1 MVASAASGAD
11 AASLVTVGTWIELET
26 EFGSG
31 ARVAVKDLI
40 DMAGLPTT
48 AGCRAVA
55 DTARPARR
63 DAACL
68 AGLRAAIARGE
79 ARFVGKTNLHELAYG
94 ISGINAAFGTPVN
107 PLDPRRIPGGS
118 SSGSATAVAAD
129 EADVAYG
136 TDTGGSIRIPA
147 ACCGIAGLKTT
158 WGRISLDGVHP
169 LAPSLDSVGPMAR
182 DVNGLIAGM
191 ALLEP
196 GFAVAAEAPR
206 VVGRLAIDA
215 DPVVNSAIDRALGA
229 AGFLVQPV
237 TIPEL
242 GEVIAASMALLDA
255 QAWATNAEL
264 VATAPDRIGRDVLDR
279 LRHASTITDA
289 RLSAARVVISQWRAT
304 LDRLWSRV
312 ELLAAPTLLGFP
324 PLTDDAGAIVAIR
337 GLTSPVNAAG
347 LPSLALPVPAD
358 GPRAAG
364 GPLPASIQLIG
375 PAGSEDRLLAA
386 GAVLEQAVGR

>member
-1 MVASAASGAD
+1 VA
-11 AASLVTVGTWIELET
+11 TWIQLET
-26 EFGSG
+26 AFGSG
-31 ARVAVKDLI
+31 LRVAVKDLI
-40 DMAGLPTT
+40 DMVGLPTT

-55 DTARPARR
+55 DTALPADR

-68 AGLRAAIARGE
+68 AGLRAAMARGE

-118 SSGSATAVAAD
+118 SSGSAAAVAAD

-147 ACCGIAGLKTT
+147 ACCGISGLKTT
-158 WGRISLDGVHP
+158 WGRISLDGVRP

-196 GFAVAAEAPR
+196 GFAVAGEAPR
-206 VVGRLAIDA
+206 VVGRLMIEADPLINAAID
-215 DPVVNSAIDRALGA
+215 SALRA
-229 AGFLVQPV
+229 AGFTVQPV
-237 TIPEL
+237 TIGEL
-242 GEVIAASMALLDA
+242 DHAIAASMALLDA

-264 VATAPDRIGRDVLDR
+264 VATAPDRIGRDVLAR
-279 LRHASTITDA
+279 LRRASTITDA
-289 RLSAARVVISQWRAT
+289 QLSAARAGIAQWKAT
-304 LDRLWSRV
+304 LDRLWNRV

-324 PLTDDAGAIVAIR
+324 PLTDDADAIVAIR

-347 LPSLALPVPAD
+347 LPALALPIPAD

-386 GAVLEQAVGR
+386 GAVLEQAIGKPATR

>member
-1 MVASAASGAD
+1 MA
-11 AASLVTVGTWIELET
+11 TWIQIET

-31 ARVAVKDLI
+31 LRVAVKDLI

-48 AGCRAVA
+48 AGSRAVA
-55 DTARPARR
+55 DSASPATQ

-68 AGLRAAIARGE
+68 AGLRAAMARGE

-94 ISGINAAFGTPVN
+94 ISGINPAFGTPVN

-118 SSGSATAVAAD
+118 SSGSAAAVAAD

-136 TDTGGSIRIPA
+136 SDTGGSIRIPA
-147 ACCGIAGLKTT
+147 ACCGISGLKTT
-158 WGRISLDGVHP
+158 WGRISLDGVRP
-169 LAPSLDSVGPMAR
+169 LAPSLDTVGPMAR

-196 GFAVAAEAPR
+196 GFAVADEAPR
-206 VVGRLAIDA
+206 VVGRLTIEA
-215 DPVVNSAIDRALGA
+215 DPLINAAVDDALRA
-229 AGFLVQPV
+229 AGFAVQPV
-237 TIPEL
+237 TISEL
-242 GEVIAASMALLDA
+242 DDVIAASMALLDS

-264 VATAPDRIGRDVLDR
+264 VGCAPDRIGRDVVAR
-279 LRHASTITDA
+279 LRRAATITEA
-289 RLSAARVVISQWRAT
+289 QVSAAHAEIARWKAT
-304 LDRLWSRV
+304 LDRLWNQI

-324 PLTDDAGAIVAIR
+324 PLTDDADAIVAIR

-347 LPSLALPVPAD
+347 LPALALPVPAD
-358 GPRAAG
+358 GPRAAA

-375 PAGSEDRLLAA
+375 PANSEDRLLAA
-386 GAVLEQAVGR
+386 GSVLEQAVAAGR